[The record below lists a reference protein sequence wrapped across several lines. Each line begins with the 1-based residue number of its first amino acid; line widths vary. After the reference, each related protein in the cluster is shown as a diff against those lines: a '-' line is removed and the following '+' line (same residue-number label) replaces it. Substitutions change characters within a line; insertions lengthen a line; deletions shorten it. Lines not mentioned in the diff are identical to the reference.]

1 MYSAEELDIPGII
14 AKNPL
19 TTLINWE
26 GKRGVEAHE
35 LNFGAASAA
44 TTAAAD
50 DDCATAAETYG
61 EDVDADGA
69 EEEEATAEHE
79 AGLVAVHDE
88 EEAAAEHE
96 AGLVAVDVEDKAV
109 TEEVGKLPSFILDDP
124 SFMGTPVYVARLV
137 KLIGQSKEVKK
148 TVARTGAGGGR
159 VANLPASG
167 VVQVLPSTPTGDPM
181 ADDNITVGD
190 YALALIQVLEKPTA
204 AVVEVAT
211 LRGPNGANA
220 FESGLAASELSDPR
234 TAANVRPLMATVKAG
249 VLYFTGSLSCDKELK
264 VAGSVMMPL
273 TPRTEIDDPE
283 VGIIKLAA
291 DIEAITECAKSLW
304 LQFQSTNGNVH
315 DLLTAPSRVSHLDES
330 NVRLFV
336 TEIGGVE
343 HSRVSEKLKCP
354 IDGCSKDL
362 SLAATAL
369 QHSAHHFLHTRQKL
383 PFIEMCPL
391 CFGLSTECPPFLV
404 KGKSGGL
411 QPRIPCLK
419 YAPAAN
425 CALQAT

>member
-35 LNFGAASAA
+35 LNFGAAPAA

-69 EEEEATAEHE
+69 EEEAAAEYE
-79 AGLVAVHDE
+79 AGLVAVDDE

-124 SFMGTPVYVARLV
+124 SCMGTPVYVARLV

-181 ADDNITVGD
+181 ADDNITV
-190 YALALIQVLEKPTA
+190 V
-204 AVVEVAT
+204 
-211 LRGPNGANA
+211 
-220 FESGLAASELSDPR
+220 S
-234 TAANVRPLMATVKAG
+234 
-249 VLYFTGSLSCDKELK
+249 
-264 VAGSVMMPL
+264 
-273 TPRTEIDDPE
+273 
-283 VGIIKLAA
+283 
-291 DIEAITECAKSLW
+291 AITHWHLSKYLRNRLQRSLKW
-304 LQFQSTNGNVH
+304 PHFGVPMVRTPLSQAWRRASFLTQGRLQMYGRSWQPLRLASSI
-315 DLLTAPSRVSHLDES
+315 LLVP
-330 NVRLFV
+330 
-336 TEIGGVE
+336 
-343 HSRVSEKLKCP
+343 
-354 IDGCSKDL
+354 
-362 SLAATAL
+362 
-369 QHSAHHFLHTRQKL
+369 
-383 PFIEMCPL
+383 
-391 CFGLSTECPPFLV
+391 
-404 KGKSGGL
+404 
-411 QPRIPCLK
+411 
-419 YAPAAN
+419 
-425 CALQAT
+425 

>member
-1 MYSAEELDIPGII
+1 
-14 AKNPL
+14 
-19 TTLINWE
+19 
-26 GKRGVEAHE
+26 
-35 LNFGAASAA
+35 
-44 TTAAAD
+44 
-50 DDCATAAETYG
+50 
-61 EDVDADGA
+61 
-69 EEEEATAEHE
+69 
-79 AGLVAVHDE
+79 
-88 EEAAAEHE
+88 
-96 AGLVAVDVEDKAV
+96 
-109 TEEVGKLPSFILDDP
+109 
-124 SFMGTPVYVARLV
+124 MGTPVYVARLV